1 MPSSACLVPPP
12 GVELQ
17 CLPARPFHSHDY
29 SQIQTNSC
37 SRGRLASKPASS
49 TLSPPAAAGRL
60 CNWRIGGHAERL
72 PEKLRSR
79 DTRDHLHSRFSESI
93 PYCWQRR
100 GTLQGERPRRPGL
113 AVEPLLLLLG
123 LLERPCKWPGAADL
137 VKEVGR
143 CVCEPVTSSLRMRVQ
158 RTISTGRF
166 CGTPQCAFLF

>member
-17 CLPARPFHSHDY
+17 CRPFLSQYY
-29 SQIQTNSC
+29 SQIQTNSR
-37 SRGRLASKPASS
+37 SRGRLASKSASS

-60 CNWRIGGHAERL
+60 CNCSIGGHVERL
-72 PEKLRSR
+72 PEKLRLR
-79 DTRDHLHSRFSESI
+79 DTKTRDHLHSRSSESI

-100 GTLQGERPRRPGL
+100 GTLQGERQRRPGL

-137 VKEVGR
+137 VKV
-143 CVCEPVTSSLRMRVQ
+143 
-158 RTISTGRF
+158 
-166 CGTPQCAFLF
+166 